1 MFLTNKYTRWY
12 HAIINEAK
20 NQKRTRKNRN
30 YYESHHIIPKSMG
43 GKEQVLLT
51 AKEHYICHL
60 LLCKMTSGQDKYKM
74 INALI
79 RMAFS
84 KSKGQ
89 VRYTARSYSLVRSL
103 IAEKNSE
110 MFKGKPKS
118 VQTRNN
124 MKGRSGKWVRTE
136 KHRQAISEQKKGK
149 VPSWV
154 LLDDTDERKILIK
167 DKLSKN
173 RMGKDNPIHRQS
185 IESRNNMINNLKQKK
200 WFTNGSEDFF
210 VETCPEGFYSGR
222 SKNRKEKCLATRK
235 KKSAT

>member
-1 MFLTNKYTRWY
+1 MESPMFLTNKYTRWY

-20 NQKRTRKNRN
+20 NQKRTRKNGN

-103 IAEKNSE
+103 IAERNRAI
-110 MFKGKPKS
+110 FTGVPKTEQ
-118 VQTRNN
+118 VKNN
-124 MKGRSGKWVRTE
+124 MKGRSGTWKRE
-136 KHRQAISEQKKGK
+136 DKHIERMLGKNNPMYGMCGDLNPARKPGVGNKISQSKIGRKRIYRSDG
-149 VPSWV
+149 SHFY
-154 LLDDTDERKILIK
+154 ERI
-167 DKLSKN
+167 
-173 RMGKDNPIHRQS
+173 
-185 IESRNNMINNLKQKK
+185 
-200 WFTNGSEDFF
+200 
-210 VETCPEGFYSGR
+210 
-222 SKNRKEKCLATRK
+222 
-235 KKSAT
+235 